1 MRLPL
6 PLAWLMLILAFFT
19 AGLLRRFHGEMPGI
33 PGVPTAVGSLL
44 FIAIVLFFLIAAREW
59 RRGAVGGPGIRL
71 GSLTPLLLMLLI
83 EKWVSLNFYGPLFG
97 WLTPAGDTPEMADAR
112 FRAYAGIGLVLVC
125 LAVARFS
132 TPTAR
137 KTCRRSRP
145 ARLPGALLQTAVVIL
160 GTYVILAALAAAMGG
175 GLRLEWP
182 PADVLLIWILTGQAV
197 LAFGEELYYRGL
209 LMCEVER
216 LAPRLGVSSA
226 ALRRWIALLFTS
238 VLFAMEHLDVTQP
251 LDELVRRTIFTA
263 SLGTL
268 LGLLI
273 MVSANIHLGAGMHAW
288 INWLLLGAAPHFV
301 NHAGEPVL
309 PAGTYIGLT
318 LVLAFVTTY
327 VFHRVRHR
335 PRPAPQGGS

>member
-6 PLAWLMLILAFFT
+6 PLAWLLLILAFFT

-44 FIAIVLFFLIAAREW
+44 FIAIVLFFLVAAREW
-59 RRGAVGGPGIRL
+59 RRGPVGGPGIRL

-83 EKWVSLNFYGPLFG
+83 EKWVSLNFYGPVFG
-97 WLTPAGDTPEMADAR
+97 WLTPAGDSPEMADAR

-125 LAVARFS
+125 VAVARFS

-137 KTCRRSRP
+137 KTWRRTRP
-145 ARLPGALLQTAVVIL
+145 ARLPGALLQTAIVIV
-160 GTYVILAALAAAMGG
+160 GTYAVLAALAGALGG

-182 PADVLLIWILTGQAV
+182 PVGMLWIWILIGQAV

-216 LAPRLGVSSA
+216 LAPRLGVSGA

-238 VLFAMEHLDVTQP
+238 VLFAMEHLDLTQP
-251 LDELVRRTIFTA
+251 LDQVLRQTIFTA

-273 MVSANIHLGAGMHAW
+273 MVSANIHLGAGIHAW

-301 NHAGEPVL
+301 NHAGQPAL

-318 LVLAFVTTY
+318 LMLAFVTAF
-327 VFHRVRHR
+327 VFRRLRHA
-335 PRPAPQGGS
+335 PRRAARRTS